1 MIKIVI
7 LIISGI
13 YAILIGIGIIGLW
26 TMLLQTKNVPELK
39 TEPIAIK
46 FHIVAEMTMGFL
58 SLISGIFLLIRLSW
72 ASYFF
77 ILAMGLVIYAVINS
91 AGYYGQRKQWSF
103 VIMFAVILS
112 ASISLVLLNMVAIVT

>member
-1 MIKIVI
+1 MRKIAL

-13 YAILIGIGIIGLW
+13 YAIIVGIGIIGLW
-26 TMLLQTKNVPELK
+26 TMLLLTRQVPELK

-46 FHIVAEMTMGFL
+46 FHITAEMIMGIL
-58 SLISGIFLLIRLSW
+58 SLLSGIFLLIGFSW
-72 ASYFF
+72 APYFF

-103 VIMFAVILS
+103 VIMFGIILIVSVCLVILIIFS
-112 ASISLVLLNMVAIVT
+112 